1 MCLAYIITW
10 RSKKGIGRTCKI
22 QLELFEFYRYL
33 EVVVGT
39 CSASNLF
46 QIDLKVHAFRP
57 SLFFIYSSQFIL
69 TLLLLTILLLHTN
82 SLQTLLSL
90 YPSIVLHLLVKN
102 FILTITNNTTHCQN
116 FTEKYS
122 FYTTILHYSYTFRI

>member
-10 RSKKGIGRTCKI
+10 RSKKGIGETCKI

-46 QIDLKVHAFRP
+46 QIDLKVRAFKPLRFSSTLP
-57 SLFFIYSSQFIL
+57 NLFSHSSFLQFYYYTQTL
-69 TLLLLTILLLHTN
+69 FKLYFLYTLLLHCIYLLRIL
-82 SLQTLLSL
+82 
-90 YPSIVLHLLVKN
+90 Y
-102 FILTITNNTTHCQN
+102 
-116 FTEKYS
+116 
-122 FYTTILHYSYTFRI
+122 

>member
-46 QIDLKVHAFRP
+46 QAILKVHAFKP
-57 SLFFIYSSQFIL
+57 PPFFN
-69 TLLLLTILLLHTN
+69 LTIPIYLGTQPR
-82 SLQTLLSL
+82 SE
-90 YPSIVLHLLVKN
+90 
-102 FILTITNNTTHCQN
+102 F
-116 FTEKYS
+116 
-122 FYTTILHYSYTFRI
+122 FYQQWNAPL

>member
-10 RSKKGIGRTCKI
+10 RSKKGIGKTCKI

-46 QIDLKVHAFRP
+46 QAILKVHAF
-57 SLFFIYSSQFIL
+57 
-69 TLLLLTILLLHTN
+69 
-82 SLQTLLSL
+82 
-90 YPSIVLHLLVKN
+90 
-102 FILTITNNTTHCQN
+102 
-116 FTEKYS
+116 
-122 FYTTILHYSYTFRI
+122 

>member
-1 MCLAYIITW
+1 MCLAYIIMW
-10 RSKKGIGRTCKI
+10 RSKKGIGETCKI

-82 SLQTLLSL
+82 SLQTLLSYTQTLFKL
-90 YPSIVLHLLVKN
+90 YFLYTLLLHCIYLLR
-102 FILTITNNTTHCQN
+102 IL
-116 FTEKYS
+116 Y
-122 FYTTILHYSYTFRI
+122 

>member
-10 RSKKGIGRTCKI
+10 RSKKRIGEICKI

-46 QIDLKVHAFRP
+46 QAILKVHAF
-57 SLFFIYSSQFIL
+57 
-69 TLLLLTILLLHTN
+69 
-82 SLQTLLSL
+82 
-90 YPSIVLHLLVKN
+90 
-102 FILTITNNTTHCQN
+102 
-116 FTEKYS
+116 
-122 FYTTILHYSYTFRI
+122 

>member
-10 RSKKGIGRTCKI
+10 RSKKGIGETCKI

-46 QIDLKVHAFRP
+46 QAILKVHAFKP
-57 SLFFIYSSQFIL
+57 PPFFNLTISIYSGTQPRSEFFL
-69 TLLLLTILLLHTN
+69 PTMERATLRHIVPSN
-82 SLQTLLSL
+82 SLCFVYICSTLQL
-90 YPSIVLHLLVKN
+90 YN
-102 FILTITNNTTHCQN
+102 YF
-116 FTEKYS
+116 
-122 FYTTILHYSYTFRI
+122 